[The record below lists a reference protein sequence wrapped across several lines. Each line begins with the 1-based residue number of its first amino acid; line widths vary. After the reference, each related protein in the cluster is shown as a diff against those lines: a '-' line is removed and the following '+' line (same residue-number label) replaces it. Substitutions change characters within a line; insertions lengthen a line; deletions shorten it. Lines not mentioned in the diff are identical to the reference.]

1 MATLKQEDYNKPDLF
16 VIEQAE
22 DKILK
27 AQRKNKVVIPQYED
41 DDMYSSTLSSEEFAI
56 LRQDEEI
63 NTCDK
68 RIVNLFS
75 MRSVFK

>member
-22 DKILK
+22 NKILS
-27 AQRKNKVVIPQYED
+27 AQRNSKVVIPQYKD
-41 DDMYSSTLSSEEFAI
+41 DDMYSSTLTSEEFAI
-56 LRQDEEI
+56 LRQAEDI

-75 MRSVFK
+75 MRSVF